1 MMVDMSLLVMLPV
14 LMAEILTGQEFH
26 EWLGTAMAVV
36 LILHHLLNINWLKHI
51 GKGNYTPLRSL
62 ITIINL
68 LLFADM
74 SILMI
79 SGILMSGFVFEWLPI
94 SGGMVLSR
102 RLHLFASHWGLILM
116 ALHTGVH
123 WSRVVRLGTKFLE
136 KSESEDELAWL
147 ARGLAAAISIFGVYA
162 FIQQNMSDYLFLKT
176 AFVFWDE
183 TKTVASF
190 LTETLSIMGLFITIG
205 YYGQKQMKG
214 LKGMKHKTAK
224 YLAFL
229 IPILV
234 CIGTIC
240 WMMTG
245 NRASPADSWETTPS
259 VATEVNDGYV
269 LIPGGTFLM
278 GSPEREAWRD
288 NHTVL

>member
-1 MMVDMSLLVMLPV
+1 MVDMSLLVMLPV

-79 SGILMSGFVFEWLPI
+79 SGIVMSGFVFEWLPI

-136 KSESEDELAWL
+136 N
-147 ARGLAAAISIFGVYA
+147 
-162 FIQQNMSDYLFLKT
+162 QNQKMNWPGWPEVLQLQFLYL
-176 AFVFWDE
+176 VF
-183 TKTVASF
+183 
-190 LTETLSIMGLFITIG
+190 TLLYSRTC
-205 YYGQKQMKG
+205 Q
-214 LKGMKHKTAK
+214 
-224 YLAFL
+224 
-229 IPILV
+229 
-234 CIGTIC
+234 
-240 WMMTG
+240 
-245 NRASPADSWETTPS
+245 TTCS
-259 VATEVNDGYV
+259 
-269 LIPGGTFLM
+269 
-278 GSPEREAWRD
+278 
-288 NHTVL
+288 

>member
-1 MMVDMSLLVMLPV
+1 
-14 LMAEILTGQEFH
+14 MA
-26 EWLGTAMAVV
+26 
-36 LILHHLLNINWLKHI
+36 
-51 GKGNYTPLRSL
+51 
-62 ITIINL
+62 
-68 LLFADM
+68 
-74 SILMI
+74 
-79 SGILMSGFVFEWLPI
+79 
-94 SGGMVLSR
+94 
-102 RLHLFASHWGLILM
+102 
-116 ALHTGVH
+116 
-123 WSRVVRLGTKFLE
+123 

-183 TKTVASF
+183 TKTAASF